1 MGPGQEELATR
12 YALMSE
18 LELMELAQGYD
29 SLTEGAQA
37 ALRAEFAR
45 RQLEPPLIEDRV
57 EEGPPTSR
65 EVVTVRRYRD
75 LSEAIVAQSLLESAG
90 IKAWTRDENLVRM
103 DWFYSNLVGGVRLQ
117 VDAADAA
124 AAGEVLDQPVP
135 EAIPF
140 GEKEEFVQPRC
151 ARCGSIDISFL
162 GSDRRAALTS
172 VTLVGVPLP
181 LGRESWECHACGARW
196 QDTDD
201 DAAKTRAEE
210 K

>member
-1 MGPGQEELATR
+1 MGPGADELATR
-12 YALMSE
+12 YAAMSE
-18 LELMELAQGYD
+18 VELMELAREYD
-29 SLTEGAQA
+29 SLTEEAQA
-37 ALRAEFAR
+37 ALRAEFTR
-45 RQLEPPLIEDRV
+45 RQLEPPLVEDR
-57 EEGPPTSR
+57 EEYAEPVGR

-124 AAGEVLDQPVP
+124 AAAEVLDLPVP

-151 ARCGSIDISFL
+151 PRCGSIDISFL
-162 GSDRRAALTS
+162 GSDRRAAITS
-172 VTLVGVPLP
+172 VTLLGVPLP
-181 LGRESWECHACGARW
+181 LGSESWDCHACGARW
-196 QDTDD
+196 RDTGD
-201 DAAKTRAEE
+201 DAAETEGAN
-210 K
+210 

>member
-1 MGPGQEELATR
+1 MGPAREELATR
-12 YALMSE
+12 YAAMSE

-29 SLTEGAQA
+29 SLTEEAQTV
-37 ALRAEFAR
+37 LRAEFAR
-45 RQLEPPLIEDRV
+45 RQLEPPVIKDRAEDAEPV
-57 EEGPPTSR
+57 AR

-75 LSEAIVAQSLLESAG
+75 LSEAIVAQSLLESAL

-124 AAGEVLDQPVP
+124 AAAEVLDQPVP

-151 ARCGSIDISFL
+151 PRCGSVDISFL
-162 GSDRRAALTS
+162 GSDRRAALAS

-181 LGRESWECHACGARW
+181 LGNESWECHACGARW
-196 QDTDD
+196 QDTGD
-201 DAAKTRAEE
+201 DAGTSRVEE